1 MAGSKKF
8 LSDSLNNT
16 LLKIVRLLHSYNIND
31 WFIGYGTL
39 LGIVRNN
46 SCINMDDD
54 VDIVLNIKQKHLL
67 IKLIED
73 NKFKIVTLKEDFM
86 KVVINDSIPPI
97 DFYLATVDG
106 SANFNDTWE
115 KTTWSNVYPLLIR
128 KWNDVNLFL
137 PSNYI
142 SKLVNR
148 YGNDWK
154 IPKQS
159 KGVFPKKTII

>member
-1 MAGSKKF
+1 MAGKKF
-8 LSDSLNNT
+8 LSGSLNNT

-73 NKFKIVTLKEDFM
+73 NKFKIVIEREDFM
-86 KVVINDSIPPI
+86 KIVINDSMPTI

-106 SANFNDTWE
+106 NANFNDTWE

-128 KWNDVNLFL
+128 KWNNVNLFL

-159 KGVFPKKTII
+159 KGVFPRKTII